1 MLSNLPL
8 FAGQESL
15 ILACHI
21 AGVYD
26 VNRSETLVHD
36 DFSVVQQWAESVQR
50 VGLKG
55 ILFHNSFSPETC
67 ERYGSDHL
75 VFVKVDYNSSLN
87 PNAFRYTVYRDFI
100 KKYGVFIEN
109 LFVTDVTD
117 VVLLQNPFVQSLFT
131 EHPHALFCGDEPK
144 PLRND
149 WMLEHATHL
158 RSKIADYAA
167 YEAEFA
173 TATLLNCGIIGGS
186 IQVMTLFMEQ
196 LASIHEHHNTDNRTA
211 YTGDMGAFNYLV
223 RTKYNDQLIHG
234 APVNTVFKGYEENRK
249 DCWFR
254 HK

>member
-1 MLSNLPL
+1 MLTLEGKECL
-8 FAGQESL
+8 V
-15 ILACHI
+15 LACYI
-21 AGVYD
+21 SGVYD
-26 VNRSETLVHD
+26 VNRSEILNSD
-36 DFSVVQQWAESVQR
+36 DFSIVQQWAESVQR
-50 VGLKG
+50 AGLKG
-55 ILFHNSFSPETC
+55 ILFHNSFSPATC
-67 ERYGSDHL
+67 ERYSSDHL
-75 VFVKVDYNSSLN
+75 VFVQVDYTSPLN
-87 PNAFRYTVYRDFI
+87 PNAFRYLVYNDFI
-100 KKYGVFIEN
+100 KKHGVSIEN

-117 VVLLQNPFVQSLFT
+117 VVLLQNPFVQPLFT
-131 EHPHALFCGDEPK
+131 ENPHALFCGDEPK

-149 WMLEHATHL
+149 WMLEHANHL

-186 IQVMTLFMEQ
+186 IEVMSSFMEQ
-196 LASIHEHHNTDNRTA
+196 LASIHEQHNLDNKTA